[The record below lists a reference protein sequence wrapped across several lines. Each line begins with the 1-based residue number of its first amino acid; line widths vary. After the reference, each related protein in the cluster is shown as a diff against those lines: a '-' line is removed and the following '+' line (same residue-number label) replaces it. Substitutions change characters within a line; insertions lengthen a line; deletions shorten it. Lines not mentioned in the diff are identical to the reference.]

1 MVQVCER
8 TTSKNDMLQTSLNQY
23 KHMYMIARR
32 EFDKVATVG
41 LTTRP
46 HPAWTFML
54 LHRVLGDTLVQVLL
68 EGQEVVK
75 EGQAVVAE
83 EEEEVAVVVVEEE
96 VVVVETGVMVETAQ
110 QAEEEEVGVAE
121 EVPLLHAAEVVVV
134 EVVLEVQL
142 LPLLT
147 PILKV
152 RVFGMISLTHT

>member
-1 MVQVCER
+1 
-8 TTSKNDMLQTSLNQY
+8 MLQTSLDQY

-46 HPAWTFML
+46 HPAWKFML

-83 EEEEVAVVVVEEE
+83 EEEVAAVEVEE
-96 VVVVETGVMVETAQ
+96 VVVETGVMVETVQ

-152 RVFGMISLTHT
+152 RVFRMISLAHR